1 MILILPWILF
11 RDTVPDNT
19 IWYYSVFL
27 NPNYR
32 AVFPS
37 DVCFSFPIKA
47 CYHLHKFKG
56 INSFFFFPPPL
67 ALFFSLPQPTA
78 EFLMTSYFLETER
91 KERNSSWPREGS
103 QTFSSALCC
112 GYLACSLVP
121 AVLTNPTGAARNFMP
136 GHNSLYRPN
145 PEEIA

>member
-1 MILILPWILF
+1 M
-11 RDTVPDNT
+11 TVYFSIPIT
-19 IWYYSVFL
+19 GL
-27 NPNYR
+27 C
-32 AVFPS
+32 FPLMYAS
-37 DVCFSFPIKA
+37 RSPLKLVIIFT
-47 CYHLHKFKG
+47 
-56 INSFFFFPPPL
+56 NSKESTLFFFPPPL

-103 QTFSSALCC
+103 QTFSRSTKRS
-112 GYLACSLVP
+112 YLACSLVP
-121 AVLTNPTGAARNFMP
+121 AVLTNPTGAARYFMP